1 MCDAGKATGSNTVT
15 VKTPTVRLELESRP
29 ESVTL
34 VRGMLSGIAE
44 TLALEPELLDDLKT
58 AVSEASN
65 NVVIH
70 AYEGNVGPLIVE
82 FELEPDRIDVTVRD
96 HGTGIHGVA
105 PKRDRMAVGMAVMS
119 ALSDRTEFI
128 SLPEGGTEV
137 RMSFDARIKARPGGG
152 KDDMEEEWPSQ
163 LAGDVVVKL
172 SSQEL
177 LAGVLG
183 RMARAIAARAHFSV
197 DRYSDLYPVTDA
209 IADHARSAASS
220 QGISFSIAGGR
231 RRMELVIGKF
241 RDGSSKQL
249 RAEASHS
256 SRLARLAD
264 EVTVEPDGDGEM
276 LRVVVADKRRS

>member
-1 MCDAGKATGSNTVT
+1 M
-15 VKTPTVRLELESRP
+15 RLELDSRP

-44 TLALEPELLDDLKT
+44 TLALESELLDDLKT

-70 AYEGNVGPLIVE
+70 AYEGGVGPLIVE
-82 FELEPDRIDVTVRD
+82 FELRPDRIDVAVRD
-96 HGTGIHGVA
+96 NGTGIHGVTIE
-105 PKRDRMAVGMAVMS
+105 PGRMAVGMAVMS

-152 KDDMEEEWPSQ
+152 KEDLEEEWPSQ
-163 LAGDVVVKL
+163 LGGDVVVKL

-177 LAGVLG
+177 LGGVLG
-183 RMARAIAARAHFSV
+183 RMARAAAARAHFSL
-197 DRYSDLYPVTDA
+197 DRFSDLYPVTDA

-220 QGISFSIAGGR
+220 QGIGFSLAAGR
-231 RRMELVIGKF
+231 RSLEVVIGKF
-241 RDGSSKQL
+241 RDGSSEQL
-249 RAEASHS
+249 RAEAAHS
-256 SRLARLAD
+256 STLARLAD

-276 LRVVVADKRRS
+276 LRVVVADTRRN